1 MSLKE
6 GRDCFGELAT
16 EDHGGVFFSASEIGI
31 PRAGTTVTGFEF
43 KNDANGTLTPHAGST
58 TSSTCSLLLLTLVR
72 TVFVLLCS
80 FCISR
85 RKAGPFANLA
95 PPQAGPSCFG
105 VVTCGTQLADQI
117 ANFVHLIETANV
129 FLYDRIEENTAL
141 HILVPSLTSMDTRA
155 E

>member
-6 GRDCFGELAT
+6 GRDCFGELPT

-105 VVTCGTQLADQI
+105 VATCGTQLGDQI
-117 ANFVHLIETANV
+117 ANFVHLIETPNV

-141 HILVPSLTSMDTRA
+141 HILVPSLTH
-155 E
+155 